1 MKRFFLFILI
11 VALSFVF
18 LQPVIAQTEKFRAS
32 EGSGEQTADGIVH
45 TGACYI
51 TSILIITNGT
61 DDATVILYD
70 NTAASGTVRWEQ
82 TVAGANNYG
91 GKDWSY
97 PKFFAIGIYADV
109 TGTGASYIVEKIPR

>member
-1 MKRFFLFILI
+1 MKKLCLI
-11 VALSFVF
+11 IMVLFVF
-18 LQPVIAQTEKFRAS
+18 CFVGVAAGFQGS

-45 TGACYI
+45 TGPVYI

-109 TGTGASYIVEKIPR
+109 EGTGASYIVEKIPR